1 MGLPLAE
8 YCEGMNLDS
17 CVWYISPYGGGE
29 PPEGFNRRRV
39 YDTTCVVVEAEW
51 KMAEQAVQRGRRVVF
66 CGERSHPEATNLM
79 RRFPDGVVVVETPGD
94 LACLDVGAGPFT
106 VLSQSTF
113 STGVAHAIIGELYE
127 IDRAEIEDLREV
139 CPQVAHRKRE
149 AATLG
154 KFKPAVVIIG
164 RRESHHA
171 REMAR
176 LATEEGCSRVEIVA
190 SLKEAARLNLPDGI
204 EVGLLSTT
212 STPEDLVNEIAEVLR
227 SSECIRSP

>member
-1 MGLPLAE
+1 MELTR
-8 YCEGMNLDS
+8 

-29 PPEGFNRRRV
+29 PPEGFDRRRV

-51 KMAEQAVQRGRRVVF
+51 KTAEQAVQRGRRVVF
-66 CGERSHPEATNLM
+66 CGEQSHPEATSLM
-79 RRFPDGVVVVETPGD
+79 RRFPNGVVVVETPGD
-94 LACLDVGAGPFT
+94 LECLDVGAGPFT

-113 STGVAHAIIGELYE
+113 STRAAHAIIEELYE
-127 IDRAEIEDLREV
+127 IDGAEVEDLREV

-164 RRESHHA
+164 RHESHHA

-176 LATEEGCSRVEIVA
+176 LAREEGCERVEIISSA
-190 SLKEAARLNLPDGI
+190 EEAAALGLSDGI

-212 STPEDLVNEIAEVLR
+212 STPEELVEAVAAALR
-227 SSECIRSP
+227 G